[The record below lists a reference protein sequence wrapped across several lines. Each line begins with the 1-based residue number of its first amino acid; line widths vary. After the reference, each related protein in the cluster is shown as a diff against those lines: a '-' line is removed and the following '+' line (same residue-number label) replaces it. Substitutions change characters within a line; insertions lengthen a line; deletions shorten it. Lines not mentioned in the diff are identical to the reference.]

1 MFWYPHIKD
10 GGAGSANYSF
20 GTRNARSAFCEKC
33 AGAYRLLDLSQGASK
48 EEIKS
53 KKWAFAELFSADRLR
68 AMSEQARQLAEEQHK
83 SINAACDQILRC
95 PDCTRLRDDLNGS
108 ESRPAPCQPKRALP
122 AQEAS
127 KPQPDKYFPA
137 EQVLAILKETNDKI
151 NAITFVREQTGWG
164 LKEAEGFVDFIAPE
178 WRPAPEQAAGAT
190 TKQEESKAQPD
201 KYSPVEEEPAILKR
215 PNNKINAITF
225 VKERVGWGLR
235 EAKNFVDFIAPDW
248 HPAPEQAAGA
258 TTKQEA
264 FGETSPCKFSV
275 KIVILVTILLAGT
288 LIGWNWYSMHEAQ
301 MEAENR
307 QLLYQEQLQQ
317 GEQQRERAKEEQ
329 LRQRQEACAERSA
342 ARRQNS
348 ANGGKPASS
357 HKFFVDAST
366 TGIQRD
372 RRFRVRATVP

>member
-68 AMSEQARQLAEEQHK
+68 AMSEQARQLAEEQ
-83 SINAACDQILRC
+83 ILRC

-108 ESRPAPCQPKRALP
+108 ESRPAPCQPKSALP

-190 TKQEESKAQPD
+190 TKQEESKAQP
-201 KYSPVEEEPAILKR
+201 
-215 PNNKINAITF
+215 
-225 VKERVGWGLR
+225 
-235 EAKNFVDFIAPDW
+235 
-248 HPAPEQAAGA
+248 
-258 TTKQEA
+258 
-264 FGETSPCKFSV
+264 PCKFSV

>member
-1 MFWYPHIKD
+1 MFWYPYDKD

-20 GTRNARSAFCEKC
+20 GGRNARSAYCEKC
-33 AGAYRLLDLSQGASK
+33 ANAYRLLDLTHGASK
-48 EEIKS
+48 EEVKS

-68 AMSEQARQLAEEQHK
+68 TMSEQARQLAEEQHK

-108 ESRPAPCQPKRALP
+108 ESRPAPYGPKSAMP

-127 KPQPDKYFPA
+127 KPQPDKYFLA

-164 LKEAEGFVDFIAPE
+164 LKEAEDFVDSIAPE
-178 WRPAPEQAAGAT
+178 WRPAAEQAAGAT

-201 KYSPVEEEPAILKR
+201 KYSPAEEEPAILKR
-215 PNNKINAITF
+215 TNNKINAITL
-225 VKERVGWGLR
+225 VRERAGWGPK
-235 EAKNFVDFIAPDW
+235 EARDFVDSIAPEW

-258 TTKQEA
+258 TAGQEA

-275 KIVILVTILLAGT
+275 RMVILVMVLVVCALV
-288 LIGWNWYSMHEAQ
+288 GWNLYSKHKAQ

-329 LRQRQEACAERSA
+329 LRKRQEACAERSA

-348 ANGGKPASS
+348 AIEWKPISS
-357 HKFFVDAST
+357 REFFVYAST
-366 TGIQRD
+366 TGMQRD
-372 RRFRVRATVP
+372 KRSRVRATVP

>member
-108 ESRPAPCQPKRALP
+108 ES
-122 AQEAS
+122 
-127 KPQPDKYFPA
+127 
-137 EQVLAILKETNDKI
+137 
-151 NAITFVREQTGWG
+151 
-164 LKEAEGFVDFIAPE
+164 
-178 WRPAPEQAAGAT
+178 RPAPEQAAGAT